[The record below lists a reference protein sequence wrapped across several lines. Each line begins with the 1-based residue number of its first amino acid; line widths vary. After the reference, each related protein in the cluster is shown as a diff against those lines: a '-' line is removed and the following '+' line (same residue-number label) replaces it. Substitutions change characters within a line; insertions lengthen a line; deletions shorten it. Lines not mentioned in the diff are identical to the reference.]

1 MTEDNKDRG
10 GIEPDENNQP
20 GFETNFSSPGQ
31 SGLHPK
37 LSPVKAGILG
47 LAGGFFFFQILGS
60 LLGLAIFGNNIE
72 IENLNAFRLL
82 QIATQIL
89 FLLLPALIFSKLI
102 YEDVSTV
109 IRFRLPKLAEIGLF
123 SLGIFILTIFLNSFV
138 IIQNYFVD
146 IWVQS
151 SPFLQSLKSTFDQ
164 LSEMVEKAYSQLM
177 RIENGFDVVIVIAVV
192 AVTPAICEE
201 VMFRGYIQRSF
212 ELRFKKFG
220 GALITAL
227 FFGLYHFNPFALIPL
242 ITLGLYFGYAA
253 YKTDSIFTAII
264 LHFINNFMATILIII
279 FGESELDQNF
289 SVNADYLK
297 PAIMNMIYTG
307 IMFLALIAMINLY
320 YKIQDNNKRSQ
331 NISE

>member
-10 GIEPDENNQP
+10 GTEPDENNQP
-20 GFETNFSSPGQ
+20 GFETNFSNPGQ

-47 LAGGFFFFQILGS
+47 LAGGFFFFQILGG
-60 LLGLAIFGNNIE
+60 LLSLAIFGNNNE

-82 QIATQIL
+82 HIATQIL

-138 IIQNYFVD
+138 IIQNYYVD

-164 LSEMVEKAYSQLM
+164 LTEMVEKTYSQFM
-177 RIENGFDVVIVIAVV
+177 RIENEFDVVIVIAVV

-279 FGESELDQNF
+279 FGESELDHNF

-297 PAIMNMIYTG
+297 QAIMNLIYTG
-307 IMFLALIAMINLY
+307 IMFSALIAMINLY
-320 YKIQDNNKRSQ
+320 YKIQDNNKPSQ